1 MDSSTVVKSLISH
14 YQSHWIRNFRFFF
27 PYFVFFPLL
36 GKFERHCPLVIRI
49 FQCFSS
55 HNPEKFRQKTL
66 EWEWW
71 RLRRSFMNLT
81 EWCERRVK
89 CQQLIGDIKHTW
101 KKYDACK
108 LIGGQILC
116 SGWCTPL
123 QGHVYPYFQKIPSL
137 TNSFLQKSLSKACL
151 CTVNNFLTLYSS
163 NLTKILFLQRNFS
176 KDNFKNIW
184 KRMMAVLQKPLFDSV
199 ALSA

>member
-1 MDSSTVVKSLISH
+1 MTLLSRFQPEYFSGFMNGCEISNAKVFFGLTISH

-27 PYFVFFPLL
+27 PYFGFFPLL

-81 EWCERRVK
+81 EWCERRVT

-101 KKYDACK
+101 KNTIRANWLAHKFEVVFRLVHSTLRTCLSLFPENTEPNK
-108 LIGGQILC
+108 FFP
-116 SGWCTPL
+116 S
-123 QGHVYPYFQKIPSL
+123 KI
-137 TNSFLQKSLSKACL
+137 F
-151 CTVNNFLTLYSS
+151 
-163 NLTKILFLQRNFS
+163 I
-176 KDNFKNIW
+176 
-184 KRMMAVLQKPLFDSV
+184 
-199 ALSA
+199 

>member
-1 MDSSTVVKSLISH
+1 MVKASPFIHEPDRVVRKASEVSAADWR
-14 YQSHWIRNFRFFF
+14 YQTH
-27 PYFVFFPLL
+27 V
-36 GKFERHCPLVIRI
+36 
-49 FQCFSS
+49 
-55 HNPEKFRQKTL
+55 
-66 EWEWW
+66 
-71 RLRRSFMNLT
+71 
-81 EWCERRVK
+81 
-89 CQQLIGDIKHTW
+89 

-137 TNSFLQKSLSKACL
+137 TNSFLQKSLSEACL

-176 KDNFKNIW
+176 KDNFKNI
-184 KRMMAVLQKPLFDSV
+184 
-199 ALSA
+199 